1 MSHDFMELRGSRVIE
16 LRRLDRILSD
26 LARPTLEEDSMPPST
41 RAALTEI
48 GIVVSGE
55 ASRRH
60 LIQRLWARK
69 RTLLRDR
76 RSRVQW
82 GPWQPVA

>member
-1 MSHDFMELRGSRVIE
+1 MSQDFMERRGSSIIE

-26 LARPTLEEDSMPPST
+26 LARPTLEVESMAAST
-41 RAALTEI
+41 RAALLEI

-60 LIQRLWARK
+60 LIERLWARK
-69 RTLLRDR
+69 RTLLRGAG
-76 RSRVQW
+76 SVGEW